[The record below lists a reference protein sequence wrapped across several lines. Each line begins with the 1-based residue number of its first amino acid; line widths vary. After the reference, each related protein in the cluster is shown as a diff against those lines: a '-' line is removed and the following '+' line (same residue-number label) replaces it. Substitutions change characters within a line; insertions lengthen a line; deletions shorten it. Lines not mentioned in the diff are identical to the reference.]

1 MSFLDKGI
9 NKVLK
14 WESVDASIS
23 EILNL
28 IQTEIIEKASLSDL
42 RKLEKG
48 MRKTWVLGV
57 GYGSSTRYYPSSTY
71 PVRLCLQFNILTHQL
86 RQISLQDTINKKEY
100 FIPSGKATCTK
111 LQRAVLHRIAQC
123 TYDEART
130 HLRRGNGGR
139 FLKQRKRPTI
149 PVWAMCCVVAVVAAV
164 IGTITFFPNPGMSPT
179 DTIVTVQGG
188 YLGEYT
194 DLTVR
199 EILDSNYGMLYEN
212 SLWDGGT
219 TNSGTVIVQ
228 ARYYDEGMEDNATT
242 IQFTMLNEECFKIT
256 AFVDPLNPIEK
267 ATDLLAAMNYNYVLA
282 YVAENRSV
290 VGDPLAEKN
299 FIARLEQ
306 ISGSAVQYGASA
318 EYGGNRASICEIEG
332 KTPLGVNV
340 AMLLDNYGL
349 LDMSHYWETNVLE
362 QTSPTKSEE
371 TEATLP
377 VTEFPE
383 TEYNADEMLFS
394 VLKGE
399 HPFIMSDTSEEVSI
413 NGIKK
418 VVDNEFDFPL
428 IPMQF
433 TFVDMDQDGQQEAI
447 VELTNNANGWRV
459 ILSYQDGAV
468 YGYGYNFRGLQS
480 ISIDG
485 LVMGSSGAAYSDV
498 YRLKFDHREVDE
510 EYLSSIESEAALNRW
525 LEISWH
531 DFTDENLSLVA
542 SGEMLSFY
550 PLNFA
555 NRTTG
560 TVINVLGKNY
570 IFGSGFEGCKLF
582 YYEDNPDICYGFV
595 PNNWENLEI
604 TGHEPIVVIVLSGDA
619 QINPCLSADMNKE
632 QLDAVAWDTPDVENV
647 ESGSAF
653 SMMSGNIYCY
663 EIETFSATIIYTWY
677 LDDGDSIEYAASEV
691 IIVPK

>member
-1 MSFLDKGI
+1 MYCEFCGSQLEENAAFCNMCGK
-9 NKVLK
+9 
-14 WESVDASIS
+14 SVD
-23 EILNL
+23 EIP
-28 IQTEIIEKASLSDL
+28 
-42 RKLEKG
+42 G
-48 MRKTWVLGV
+48 
-57 GYGSSTRYYPSSTY
+57 
-71 PVRLCLQFNILTHQL
+71 
-86 RQISLQDTINKKEY
+86 
-100 FIPSGKATCTK
+100 
-111 LQRAVLHRIAQC
+111 RA
-123 TYDEART
+123 
-130 HLRRGNGGR
+130 RRVQP
-139 FLKQRKRPTI
+139 QRKGRYQKKKKNVRSKI
-149 PVWAMCCVVAVVAAV
+149 GKLLVVIVLVLVAIFA
-164 IGTITFFPNPGMSPT
+164 FSLLFSEQT
-179 DTIVTVQGG
+179 DSEEKNYTSLVQNG

-194 DLTVR
+194 DITVK
-199 EILDSNYGMLYEN
+199 EILDSFYGMLYEHEE
-212 SLWDGGT
+212 WD
-219 TNSGTVIVQ
+219 SGETDSGSIIVQ
-228 ARYYDEGMEDNATT
+228 ARYYDEDMEDNATT

-256 AFVDPLNPIEK
+256 AFVDPLTPVEK

-282 YVAENRSV
+282 YVAKSRSV
-290 VGDPLAEKN
+290 VDDPLAEKD